1 MSTKN
6 RKIGIS
12 NAIESTPNTSPNTN
26 VHTETSEAPNL
37 ALFAPIPILAAS
49 ILHSCGDVFVATRAF
64 LARAV
69 LFESGA
75 ELIIQAPAHVPEY
88 PRTYVLPLLRECL
101 VPRKSFEVEVR
112 EEDYCSSALIH
123 KRRRRLC
130 KKSMVEAGT
139 YAWKFEGV
147 VVSETKFD
155 WVELEAEKVKTS

>member
-1 MSTKN
+1 MLF
-6 RKIGIS
+6 GIR
-12 NAIESTPNTSPNTN
+12 
-26 VHTETSEAPNL
+26 L
-37 ALFAPIPILAAS
+37 
-49 ILHSCGDVFVATRAF
+49 
-64 LARAV
+64 
-69 LFESGA
+69 GA
-75 ELIIQAPAHVPEY
+75 GLIIQAPAHVPEY